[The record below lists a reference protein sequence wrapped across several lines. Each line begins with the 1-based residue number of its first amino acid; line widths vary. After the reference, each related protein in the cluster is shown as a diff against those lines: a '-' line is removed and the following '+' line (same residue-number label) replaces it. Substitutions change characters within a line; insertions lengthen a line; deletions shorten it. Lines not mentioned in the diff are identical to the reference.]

1 MGALLKTDLTSH
13 LEDYL
18 EAILFIS
25 QESGEAH
32 ASLVADRMGVT
43 RASVT
48 GALRALADRGLITY
62 HPYQPVTLTESGR
75 RAAQDCADRHQFLHR
90 FFRDQLGM
98 EDGEAEEVACKVEH
112 AANATVLARLAEFSR
127 FLADCREVELSW
139 AEDGTLRCT
148 RQPRTDGCRTCSR
161 SLAGIS
167 D

>member
-1 MGALLKTDLTSH
+1 LKTDLTSH

-25 QESGEAH
+25 RESGSAH
-32 ASLVADRMGVT
+32 ASEVADKMRVT

-48 GALRALADRGLITY
+48 GALRALAERSLIVY
-62 HPYQPVTLTESGR
+62 HPYQPVTLTVAGR
-75 RAAQDCADRHQFLHR
+75 EAAQACADRHQFLHL

-98 EDGEAEEVACKVEH
+98 DDAEAEDVACKVEH

-127 FLADCREVELSW
+127 FLADCRQVELSW
-139 AEDGTLRCT
+139 SSDGTLRCT
-148 RQPRTDGCRTCSR
+148 RQPSDDSCQSCSR
-161 SLAGIS
+161 SAAAIS

>member
-1 MGALLKTDLTSH
+1 LKTDLTSH

-25 QESGEAH
+25 QETGEAH
-32 ASLVADRMGVT
+32 ASLVADKMGVT

-48 GALRALADRGLITY
+48 GALRALAERGLITY
-62 HPYQPVTLTESGR
+62 QPYQPVTLTEPGR
-75 RAAQDCADRHQFLHR
+75 KAAQDCADRHEFLHR

-98 EDGEAEEVACKVEH
+98 EDREAEEVACKVEH
-112 AANATVLARLAEFSR
+112 AANSTVLARLAEFSR

-139 AEDGTLRCT
+139 AEDGRLHCT
-148 RQPRTDGCRTCSR
+148 REPRTDGCLVCSR
-161 SLAGIS
+161 SRESIS